1 MRLGLTAQHSTGTLR
16 GWPHGEPGLCC
27 HVQLR
32 FFHPGWRLKG
42 ELLDQ
47 AREEDEELHRGKA
60 FSNAVSPPCDAKST
74 EVCGVAVSLRNLPYH
89 LVATA

>member
-60 FSNAVSPPCDAKST
+60 FSNAVSPPCGEGEERFLLYK
-74 EVCGVAVSLRNLPYH
+74 VPILGMK
-89 LVATA
+89 